1 MNPLYSSDIQAWIR
15 GNENHLNKK
24 EDELMLKYFPQ
35 FQSKNRYGHIGEF
48 LFELYLQSR
57 NISYSKKPNYEGL
70 EPDFETDN
78 YFYEIKTR
86 RYNMSGTAGEKIP
99 AVPFKYRNLS
109 IIKPTI
115 IVLIAYQEV
124 EMSILFKP
132 DERASEFIDFFKSK
146 GFEYQAFSSLIT
158 SLVSNES
165 SISSAES
172 LTDNMSTQIDSR
184 FDFKPFLKW
193 IGGKSRLLPY
203 LDVEISKIES
213 SKYIE
218 PFLGGGASLLNAL
231 KYNFDEYIACD
242 INREL
247 IDLWITVRD
256 NVEDLILELSL
267 YEHMNTKED
276 YLAVRRDFNDKIR
289 AGNDIRDEVEIISI
303 SAMFIYLN
311 HTCFRGLYRVNKRNE
326 FNVPYGNYKKYSI
339 DYDNL
344 RAVSRAIQNV
354 KFEHHD
360 YRETI
365 ELYANED
372 SFIYLDPPYYETGKA
387 YASDDFDSN
396 EFKKTLD
403 SLACNFIASNSI
415 DFVELLDELYRC
427 SPTLTPATSAMLSC
441 QPSADFGANEEKLYQ
456 VSEINVKESMHRS
469 NPGEERIEIL
479 ITKK

>member
-24 EDELMLKYFPQ
+24 EEDELMLKYFPQ

-109 IIKPTI
+109 IIKPII

-146 GFEYQAFSSLIT
+146 GFEYQAFSSLIA

-165 SISSAES
+165 SQS

-267 YEHMNTKED
+267 YEHMNTKDD

-289 AGNDIRDEVEIISI
+289 AGNDIRDEIEILSI

-311 HTCFRGLYRVNKRNE
+311 HTCFRGLYRVNKQNE
-326 FNVPYGNYKKYSI
+326 FNVPYGNYKNYSI

-354 KFEHHD
+354 KFECHD

-372 SFIYLDPPYYETGKA
+372 SLIYLDPPYYETGKA

-415 DFVELLDELYRC
+415 DFADILDEKYRF
-427 SPTLTPATSAMLSC
+427 TMI
-441 QPSADFGANEEKLYQ
+441 D
-456 VSEINVKESMHRS
+456 VKESMHRS
-469 NPGEERIEIL
+469 NPGKERNEIL
-479 ITKK
+479 ITKDIE